1 MPLDE
6 ASELFYL
13 RSRQMDDTVLSPMP
27 AVL

>member
-13 RSRQMDDTVLSPMP
+13 KSRQMDDTILSPMP
-27 AVL
+27 ATL

>member
-13 RSRQMDDTVLSPMP
+13 KSRQMDDGILLPM
-27 AVL
+27 LTTS